1 METEQI
7 ALFRRL
13 NTVLFD
19 LQGEDMNVAMKDSV
33 NELAVSVSATA
44 AKIKAIQ
51 TEAVQ
56 QGIGKG
62 TGDNFKIMTRIE
74 YGVAWSQ
81 LKSAATEIPRVLTFR
96 DRTSCLCLIR
106 PAPL

>member
-44 AKIKAIQ
+44 AKINAIQ
-51 TEAVQ
+51 TEAVE
-56 QGIGKG
+56 QGVGYYSYKG
-62 TGDNFKIMTRIE
+62 NGDNFKIMTTKERDH
-74 YGVAWSQ
+74 STQTQTQTRPQ
-81 LKSAATEIPRVLTFR
+81 LNGPNVYKRK
-96 DRTSCLCLIR
+96 
-106 PAPL
+106 